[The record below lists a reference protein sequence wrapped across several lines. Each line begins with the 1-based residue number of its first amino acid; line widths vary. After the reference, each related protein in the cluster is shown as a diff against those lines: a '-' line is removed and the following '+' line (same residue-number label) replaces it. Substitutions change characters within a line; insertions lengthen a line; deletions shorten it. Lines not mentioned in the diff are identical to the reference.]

1 MQGEGEDEEN
11 DMFSTNRKFNPNDL
25 VYSGTVSLTL
35 TLTLGLTQALALAL
49 APTISDL
56 LGHGEPRIRASDPL
70 CLPPL
75 ATHHPLPS
83 SIPLTALTPRPPLTL
98 PLSHTLLTPH
108 SSLQGAPRSACGL
121 VAVPREPP
129 G

>member
-35 TLTLGLTQALALAL
+35 ALALGLTQALALAL
-49 APTISDL
+49 APTISGL

-83 SIPLTALTPRPPLTL
+83 SIPLTALTPRPPSLFLSPTL
-98 PLSHTLLTPH
+98 SSLHTPH
-108 SSLQGAPRSACGL
+108 CK
-121 VAVPREPP
+121 EPP
-129 G
+129 ALLADL

>member
-35 TLTLGLTQALALAL
+35 TLAPAPALALAL
-49 APTISDL
+49 APTISGL

-70 CLPPL
+70 SASPLSPPATHYLPPSRSPTSPP
-75 ATHHPLPS
+75 APPS
-83 SIPLTALTPRPPLTL
+83 LFLSPTL
-98 PLSHTLLTPH
+98 SSLHTPH
-108 SSLQGAPRSACGL
+108 CK
-121 VAVPREPP
+121 EPP
-129 G
+129 ALLADL